1 MAYQRALEL
10 LSLKAMGPTEMKLKN
25 QYSAGLITSREK
37 QSSKDLPSLVYA
49 MSRLKSANGGQ
60 MPWDCAKRLTSSSSV
75 GPHSSVRS
83 IPTLLITSL
92 NVILLLRPG

>member
-10 LSLKAMGPTEMKLKN
+10 LSLKTMGPTEMKLKN

-37 QSSKDLPSLVYA
+37 QNSKDLPSLVYA

-60 MPWDCAKRLTSSSSV
+60 MPWDCARGS
-75 GPHSSVRS
+75 GNS
-83 IPTLLITSL
+83 ICVQRETRCQS
-92 NVILLLRPG
+92 